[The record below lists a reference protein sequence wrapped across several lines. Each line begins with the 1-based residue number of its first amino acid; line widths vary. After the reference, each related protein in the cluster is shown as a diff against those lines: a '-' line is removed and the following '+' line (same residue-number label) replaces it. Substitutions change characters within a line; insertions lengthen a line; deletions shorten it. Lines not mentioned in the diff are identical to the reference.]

1 MSGQVT
7 GISSCHA
14 GFYLSFASAQQL
26 TLIARAEMNSLDLTL
41 PTPAENLAL
50 DEALLDAAEADEA
63 GETLRFWESP
73 VPFVV
78 LGYANRAATEANLP
92 ACAAASVPVLRR
104 SSGGGTVLQG
114 PGCFNYALILRI
126 TEAPPFHAINATNH
140 FIMNRQRDALGKLL
154 NGRVEVNGH
163 TDLTLDGVKFS
174 GNAQRRKRSFLLF
187 HGTFLLNFDLPLI
200 EQFLQMPT
208 HQPAYRA
215 SRSHGEFL
223 TNLNLPADTVKDF
236 LRAAWEANNSMA
248 APPINRVTKL
258 VADKYGSSAWNLKW

>member
-1 MSGQVT
+1 
-7 GISSCHA
+7 
-14 GFYLSFASAQQL
+14 
-26 TLIARAEMNSLDLTL
+26 MNCLDLTL

-50 DEALLDAAEADEA
+50 DEALLDAAEAGESA
-63 GETLRFWESP
+63 ETLRFWESP

-92 ACAAASVPVLRR
+92 ACDAAGVPVLRR

-126 TEAPPFHAINATNH
+126 TATPPFHTINASNH
-140 FIMNRQRDALGKLL
+140 FIVTRQRDALAKLL
-154 NGRVEVNGH
+154 SGRVEVNGH

-174 GNAQRRKRSFLLF
+174 GNAQRRKRNFLLF
-187 HGTFLLNFDLPLI
+187 HGTFLLNFDLTLV
-200 EQFLQMPT
+200 EKFLRMPT

-223 TNLNLPADTVKDF
+223 TNLNVPTDAVKGSLRVAWDARADGSTPSLKRVAGLVTEKF
-236 LRAAWEANNSMA
+236 GQSEW
-248 APPINRVTKL
+248 NRKF
-258 VADKYGSSAWNLKW
+258 